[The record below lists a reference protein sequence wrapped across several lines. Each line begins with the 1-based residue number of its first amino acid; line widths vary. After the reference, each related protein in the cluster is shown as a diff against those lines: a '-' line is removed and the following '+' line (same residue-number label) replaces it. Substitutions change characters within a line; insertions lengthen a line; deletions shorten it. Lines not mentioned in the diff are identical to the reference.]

1 MKLVHYVLIA
11 QQLTGDS
18 EILFFPTPT
27 QAMDKYR
34 ELTDPLLSICLTKNL
49 EDEDVF
55 DYNYNDGGQPHT
67 SRFNS
72 GHDEDLDNLLG
83 ENDTYYEVT
92 TLQIPDDATH
102 YVCLFSEY
110 DDESSVVFFNKA
122 DAIKNYNNMVDN
134 DIEVADDVTA
144 YGIKRYDQST
154 WEQEGTQTLFSET
167 HKEGYTE
174 AFFGYDDV
182 YWTHRIGSINNTDNV
197 TQDDLRSAK
206 PNTFIFS
213 SVPKQ
218 IFVALD
224 PTPFDVSDFGT
235 GKSIILGVF
244 TSLDKANETVL
255 DALKQLEDYDEDEMT
270 PDQYIETHILL

>member
-18 EILFFPTPT
+18 EILFFPTQT
-27 QAMDKYR
+27 DAMNKYR

-49 EDEDVF
+49 EHEDVF

-83 ENDTYYEVT
+83 ENNTYYEVT

-110 DDESSVVFFNKA
+110 VDESSVVFFNKA
-122 DAIKNYNNMVDN
+122 DAIKHYNNMVDN
-134 DIEVADDVTA
+134 DIEAADDFA
-144 YGIKRYDQST
+144 EYGIKRYDQST
-154 WEQEGTQTLFSET
+154 WEQTGTQTLFSEDHKST
-167 HKEGYTE
+167 HTD

-182 YWTHRIGSINNTDNV
+182 YWTNRIGSINNTDNV

-206 PNTFIFS
+206 PNTVIFS

-224 PTPFDVSDFGT
+224 PTPFDVSYFGT
-235 GKSIILGVF
+235 GKSTILGVF
-244 TSLDKANETVL
+244 TSLDKANNAVL
-255 DALKQLEDYDEDEMT
+255 DALKKLEDYDEDEMT
-270 PDQYIETHILL
+270 PDQYIETHTLL

>member
-18 EILFFPTPT
+18 EILFFPSPT

-49 EDEDVF
+49 EHEDVF

-83 ENDTYYEVT
+83 ENNTYYEVT

-102 YVCLFSEY
+102 YVCQFFEY
-110 DDESSVVFFNKA
+110 VDDSSVCFFNKKE
-122 DAIKNYNNMVDN
+122 AILHYNELVDESIRIAHDHN
-134 DIEVADDVTA
+134 NIQ
-144 YGIKRYDQST
+144 INRYNPET
-154 WEQEGTQTLFSET
+154 WEGKGIQTLFSEDHKST
-167 HKEGYTE
+167 HTD
-174 AFFGYDDV
+174 AFFGYDDI
-182 YWTHRIGSINNTDNV
+182 YWTYRIGSINNTDNV

-235 GKSIILGVF
+235 GKSTILGVF